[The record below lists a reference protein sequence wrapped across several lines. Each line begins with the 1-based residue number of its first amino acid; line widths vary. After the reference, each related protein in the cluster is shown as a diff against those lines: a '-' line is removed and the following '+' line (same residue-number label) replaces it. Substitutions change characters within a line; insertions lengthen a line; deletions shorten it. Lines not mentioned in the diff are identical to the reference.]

1 MMSDERIQAITV
13 PKWGMAMEEGT
24 VTGWHLEEGATVAEG
39 DEVLDV
45 ESTKIANVI
54 EAKGNGILRRR
65 VAAEG
70 TTLPVGGLL
79 AVIASDDVSDEE
91 IDGFVSGF
99 VVVAVADDGGAGGP
113 VPRFADVN
121 GRQIRYVVNGEDG
134 EPIILIHGFGGDM
147 NAWMFNQ
154 DALAADCS
162 VYTLELPGHGG
173 SSKDVGDGSLDVLT
187 EAVEAVMDVAGADH
201 VHLVGHSLGGAVAL
215 QVALDHPGKIGSLTL
230 IAPAG
235 LGSEINGDYISGFV
249 AAQRRKEI
257 KPLAQQLFAD
267 PSIVSRSMVEDLLKS
282 KRIDGVDAALA
293 AIAGCQFAD
302 GAQTLDLAARA
313 DDLDVPVQIIWGS
326 DDAIIPVSQ
335 ADNLAGASVHRIDG
349 AGHMP
354 MMEKAAEVND
364 LIAGFVARA

>member
-113 VPRFADVN
+113 VPR
-121 GRQIRYVVNGEDG
+121 
-134 EPIILIHGFGGDM
+134 
-147 NAWMFNQ
+147 
-154 DALAADCS
+154 
-162 VYTLELPGHGG
+162 
-173 SSKDVGDGSLDVLT
+173 
-187 EAVEAVMDVAGADH
+187 
-201 VHLVGHSLGGAVAL
+201 
-215 QVALDHPGKIGSLTL
+215 
-230 IAPAG
+230 
-235 LGSEINGDYISGFV
+235 
-249 AAQRRKEI
+249 
-257 KPLAQQLFAD
+257 
-267 PSIVSRSMVEDLLKS
+267 
-282 KRIDGVDAALA
+282 
-293 AIAGCQFAD
+293 
-302 GAQTLDLAARA
+302 
-313 DDLDVPVQIIWGS
+313 
-326 DDAIIPVSQ
+326 
-335 ADNLAGASVHRIDG
+335 
-349 AGHMP
+349 
-354 MMEKAAEVND
+354 
-364 LIAGFVARA
+364 

>member
-1 MMSDERIQAITV
+1 
-13 PKWGMAMEEGT
+13 
-24 VTGWHLEEGATVAEG
+24 
-39 DEVLDV
+39 
-45 ESTKIANVI
+45 
-54 EAKGNGILRRR
+54 
-65 VAAEG
+65 
-70 TTLPVGGLL
+70 
-79 AVIASDDVSDEE
+79 
-91 IDGFVSGF
+91 
-99 VVVAVADDGGAGGP
+99 
-113 VPRFADVN
+113 
-121 GRQIRYVVNGEDG
+121 
-134 EPIILIHGFGGDM
+134 
-147 NAWMFNQ
+147 
-154 DALAADCS
+154 
-162 VYTLELPGHGG
+162 
-173 SSKDVGDGSLDVLT
+173 
-187 EAVEAVMDVAGADH
+187 
-201 VHLVGHSLGGAVAL
+201 VGHSLGGAVAL

-249 AAQRRKEI
+249 AAQRRKEM